1 MIFVSDEGQCKSKC
15 VLVGGLQIYLVL
27 PKRWHIITERRQVN
41 NISPMR
47 KMECRVGCAKK
58 RVRIWDAFWL
68 VVEKMPSLFRKVGVG
83 AGPFC
88 RLGVLHG
95 MAPKNVFGH
104 NICISWLLCQKRW
117 LVGANVPN
125 TAGILLFSLR

>member
-95 MAPKNVFGH
+95 MAPKMSFDITFVPPGF
-104 NICISWLLCQKRW
+104 LTRKKAA
-117 LVGANVPN
+117 LVYGQ
-125 TAGILLFSLR
+125 T